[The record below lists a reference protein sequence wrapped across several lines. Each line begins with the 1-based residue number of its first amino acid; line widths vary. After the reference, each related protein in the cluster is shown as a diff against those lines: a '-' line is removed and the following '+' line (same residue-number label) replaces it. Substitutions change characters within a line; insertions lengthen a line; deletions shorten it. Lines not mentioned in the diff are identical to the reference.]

1 MRGRRFNGGDGPDA
15 LPVALINSTMARR
28 FWPTEDPIGQAV
40 RLRFLGS
47 TASAPWWPEH
57 TADAYTIVG
66 VVGDI
71 KESRLGDQ
79 VRPVVY
85 LSYVQAPSRYAHLL
99 IRTNGTPLNVL
110 EAVQRQLRAVDP
122 DLGVYDVLSME
133 SVLDQAVA
141 SPRLN
146 SILLWV
152 FAVTALMLSAVGVY
166 GVTSYVVARRTRE
179 FAIRLAIG
187 APPSTIFRT
196 VTRDGATVALVGIA
210 IGVGGALLLT
220 RTLASL
226 VFGVAATD
234 RVTLIVSAGVVFT
247 VAMLVCWR
255 PAWRAT
261 RVDPM
266 TVLRAE

>member
-1 MRGRRFNGGDGPDA
+1 MRGRSFDDGDGPDA
-15 LPVALINSTMARR
+15 LPVALINTTMARR
-28 FWPTEDPIGQAV
+28 FWPTEDPIGKAI

-57 TADAYTIVG
+57 TADTYAIVG
-66 VVGDI
+66 VIGDI
-71 KESRLGDQ
+71 KEGRLGDQ
-79 VRPVVY
+79 VRSVVY
-85 LSYVQAPSRYAHLL
+85 LADSQNPSRYAHLL
-99 IRTNGTPLNVL
+99 VRTDGTSLNVL
-110 EAVQRQLRAVDP
+110 ETVQRELRAVDP
-122 DLGVYDVLSME
+122 NIGVYDVQSME

-141 SPRLN
+141 SPRLS

-152 FAVTALMLSAVGVY
+152 FAVAALMLCAVGIY
-166 GVTSYVVARRTRE
+166 GVTSYLVAQRTRE

-187 APPSTIFRT
+187 ATPSTIFRS
-196 VTRDGATVALVGIA
+196 VTRDGATVALIGIA
-210 IGVGGALLLT
+210 IGVGGALLLA

-226 VFGVAATD
+226 IFGVAATD
-234 RVTLIVSAGVVFT
+234 PVTLMFSAAVVFA
-247 VAMLVCWR
+247 VAMLACWR

>member
-1 MRGRRFNGGDGPDA
+1 LDDGDQPDA
-15 LPVALINSTMARR
+15 LPVALINNTMARR
-28 FWPTEDPIGQAV
+28 FWPTEDPIGTAV
-40 RLRFLGS
+40 RLTLLGS
-47 TASAPWWPEH
+47 KASAPWWPEH

-66 VVGDI
+66 VIGDI

-79 VRPVVY
+79 VRSVVY
-85 LSYVQAPSRYAHLL
+85 LSFSQNPSRYAHLL
-99 IRTNGTPLNVL
+99 VRTDGTPLNVL
-110 EAVQRQLRAVDP
+110 ETVQRQLRAVDP
-122 DLGVYDVLSME
+122 DLAVYDAQSME
-133 SVLDQAVA
+133 TVLDQAVA

-152 FAVTALMLSAVGVY
+152 FAVAALMLCAIGVY

-187 APPSTIFRT
+187 APPSIIFQT

-210 IGVGGALLLT
+210 IGVCGALLLG
-220 RTLASL
+220 RLLASL
-226 VFGVAATD
+226 VFGLAATD
-234 RVTLIVSAGVVFT
+234 RATLVASAGVVFA
-247 VAMLVCWR
+247 VAMVACWR